1 MTELTCGSDPML
13 ADASG
18 ADLRLREAIARLHQN
33 EYDAAAALLEA
44 LLAADPTQR
53 AAVWHLGL
61 VQLLQGYEAE
71 AQLTWSVAIAEA
83 EGDQLEAWS
92 QELAAVLRTEA
103 QRRQDNGQLETAWLI
118 RRHLQEVTPTD
129 WHNALDWVA
138 LGLELKRLQA
148 EDLEALGLV
157 DWLKFGQ
164 PTQPTADEMTHLA
177 DVLRQLLEIAP
188 HQTVV
193 FDIAK
198 AFVGRVDCPA
208 AWIDPLL
215 AAARRTWLVLS
226 NYTLATQYV
235 ELCHAIDP
243 NHSETLMQLA
253 GYYQDTERYSEGIAL
268 AERYLAGAQTT
279 LQRRMGTALLM
290 RGLMIRGGPWERVR
304 QTLPQLTA
312 LSETLLAEHIST
324 GDGFLDASV
333 LCSPMFYYPYVDDS
347 PQPVRS
353 LQNRIAK
360 LYQDD
365 LQIYVKKQHPEYQPF
380 PNAPLSRSAERKK
393 IRVGYLSRCM
403 RAHSVGWLSR
413 WLLHHH
419 DRDRFEIHTIFNQQ
433 MEPPDAFGRE
443 WFANRA
449 NSAYCVEGDILGVA
463 KIIREDEI
471 DILVDLDSITSD
483 LCIGVLALKPAPVQV
498 TWLGLDASGLPAVD
512 YFIADPYVVP
522 DEADEYYAETIWRLP
537 QTYLAVDGFEVGIPT
552 LRRDD
557 LGISSDAVIYLSAQI
572 AYKRHPDT
580 VRRQMQII
588 RNVPNS
594 YFLIK
599 GAGDSESVRAL
610 FLQIAEEEGV
620 AGDRLR
626 FLSRDKTELTHRAN
640 LAIADVVLDTFPY
653 NGATTTMETLW
664 MGIPMVTQV
673 GKQFASRNSY
683 GMMMNAGITEG
694 IAHTPE
700 EYVEWGVRLGQDA
713 KLREAIQAKLRRS
726 RQTSPLWNARQF
738 TREMERAYEQM
749 WERYLDS

>member
-1 MTELTCGSDPML
+1 MTELTFDSEPML
-13 ADASG
+13 ADVSG
-18 ADLRLREAIARLHQN
+18 ANPRLQEAIAHLHQN
-33 EYDAAAALLEA
+33 ACDTAAAVLEA
-44 LLAADPTQR
+44 LLEADPTQR
-53 AAVWHLGL
+53 VAAWYLGL
-61 VQLLQGYEAE
+61 ARLLQGNEVE
-71 AQLTWSVAIAEA
+71 AQMTWSMAIAAA
-83 EGDQLEAWS
+83 EIDQLEAWS
-92 QELAAVLRTEA
+92 QELAAVLSAEA
-103 QRRQDNGQLETAWLI
+103 QRQQDIGQLETAWLI
-118 RRHLQEVTPTD
+118 RRHLQEVAPTD
-129 WHNALDWVA
+129 WHNALNWVA

-148 EDLEALGLV
+148 EEIESLGLV
-157 DWLKFGQ
+157 DWLRQG
-164 PTQPTADEMTHLA
+164 QPTADEITHLA
-177 DVLRQLLEIAP
+177 DVLRQLLETAP

-193 FDIAK
+193 FDITK
-198 AFVGRVDCPA
+198 AFVERVDRPA
-208 AWIDPLL
+208 DWIDPLL
-215 AAARRTWLVLS
+215 AAARRAWLVLS
-226 NYTLATQYV
+226 SYTLATQYV
-235 ELCHAIDP
+235 ELCYAIDP
-243 NHSETLMQLA
+243 DHSETLMRLA

-268 AERYLAGAQTT
+268 AERYLAGAQNTV
-279 LQRRMGTALLM
+279 QRQMGTALLM
-290 RGLMIRGGPWERVR
+290 RGLMTRGGPWERVR

-312 LSETLLAEHIST
+312 LSETLLVEHIST
-324 GDGFLDASV
+324 GDCFLDASV
-333 LCSPMFYYPYVDDS
+333 LCSPMFYYPYVDDN
-347 PQPVRS
+347 PQQTRS
-353 LQNRIAK
+353 LQNRVAK
-360 LYQDD
+360 LYQND
-365 LQIYVKKQHPEYQPF
+365 LQTYVNKQHPEYQPF
-380 PNAPLSRSAERKK
+380 PNAPLIRSVERKK

-433 MEPPDAFGRE
+433 LEPPDAFGRE
-443 WFANRA
+443 WFANQA
-449 NSAYCVEGDILGVA
+449 DSAYCVEGDILGVA
-463 KIIREDEI
+463 KIICEDEI

-512 YFIADPYVVP
+512 YFIADSYVVP
-522 DEADEYYAETIWRLP
+522 AEADEYYSETIWRLP

-557 LGISSDAVIYLSAQI
+557 LGIPGDAVIYLSAQI

-580 VRRQMQII
+580 VRRQMQIL
-588 RNVPNS
+588 REVPNS

-626 FLSRDKTELTHRAN
+626 FLSRDKTELEHRAN

-694 IAHTPE
+694 IAHTAE
-700 EYVEWGVRLGQDA
+700 EYVEWGVRLGQDT

-749 WERYLDS
+749 WERYLDN